1 MLSGSLTSMCLF
13 SLQTY
18 LNVTSQKPVVLQK
31 ELKYWGELTLPF
43 FQIIPSTQTDEWKS
57 SLLIW

>member
-1 MLSGSLTSMCLF
+1 MCLF